1 MDLSSYSSL
10 RPCSAA
16 ELYEQLQQAQ
26 EELVIYVEKIDPDVY
41 SDLNIEFLKTT
52 QFILSKKVLRLAPE
66 HFMALFHRVFFESFQ
81 MEIDVKREMKVKYK
95 KFVCLVMIIAL
106 SLLFIQPI
114 HSFTV
119 RGLLFSGIVALC
131 VCLYILLNHRALVK
145 VSNIKKHFHFKVMKD
160 GFLDVLPS
168 LYIVDQRVF
177 IGTNLFIS
185 TGHQDF
191 YEVESEEV
199 KQQIK
204 SVYEEYVNSHQPIG
218 DELLIAQYIDLM
230 HPNDFL
236 SVLK

>member
-1 MDLSSYSSL
+1 
-10 RPCSAA
+10 
-16 ELYEQLQQAQ
+16 
-26 EELVIYVEKIDPDVY
+26 
-41 SDLNIEFLKTT
+41 
-52 QFILSKKVLRLAPE
+52 
-66 HFMALFHRVFFESFQ
+66 
-81 MEIDVKREMKVKYK
+81 
-95 KFVCLVMIIAL
+95 
-106 SLLFIQPI
+106 
-114 HSFTV
+114 
-119 RGLLFSGIVALC
+119 
-131 VCLYILLNHRALVK
+131 
-145 VSNIKKHFHFKVMKD
+145 MKD